1 MGFGIIRCKKVK
13 RPNLN
18 GLRIFWDSSVQKGC
32 VLRECANVREEIIKR
47 VREFQG
53 QQLRKIRA
61 DAPYALHYLVTLSQ
75 ESAEKL
81 GEEQIKAYLSE
92 SLSFLDTLHG
102 QNNIIAAFI
111 SDTGHVMH
119 VLAVPEKEGKLNAK
133 AFTELNALRG
143 LQESFFRNVS
153 SKYGLERGVKGQRH
167 KTQEEENFERLKV
180 KSEKLEKRIKVLAG
194 ESLEPPVIE
203 YPEPGLLEGKK
214 AYAERCL
221 KRLWDYS
228 LQIIQVSRAKA
239 LAYDDMQK
247 EKLKLEQE
255 IREIKTKLIEE
266 QTNNSL
272 LRLEIRELE
281 KLFRN
286 VDSVF

>member
-18 GLRIFWDSSVQKGC
+18 GLRIFWDSSAQIGR
-32 VLRECANVREEIIKR
+32 VLRECTNIREEIIER

-53 QQLRKIRA
+53 RQLRKIRA
-61 DAPYALHYLVTLSQ
+61 DAPCALHYLVTLSQ

-81 GEEQIKAYLSE
+81 GEEQVNAYLSE
-92 SLSFLDTLHG
+92 SLSFLDTLHDR
-102 QNNIIAAFI
+102 NNIIAAFI
-111 SDTGHVMH
+111 SSTGHVMH
-119 VLAVPEKEGKLNAK
+119 VLAIPEKDGKLK
-133 AFTELNALRG
+133 AQVFTELNALRS

-153 SKYGLERGVKGQRH
+153 SKYGLERGVKGQKH
-167 KTQEEENFERLKV
+167 KIREEENFERLKV

-194 ESLEPPVIE
+194 ESLEPPIIE

-239 LAYDDMQK
+239 LAYDDIQK

-255 IREIKTKLIEE
+255 IRKIKMKLIEE

-272 LRLEIRELE
+272 LQLEIRELE
-281 KLFRN
+281 KLFRS
-286 VDSVF
+286 VESVF

>member
-13 RPNLN
+13 RANLN
-18 GLRIFWDSSVQKGC
+18 GLRIFWDSGAQKGR
-32 VLRECANVREEIIKR
+32 VLRECTNVREEIIER
-47 VREFQG
+47 VKEFQG
-53 QQLRKIRA
+53 RQLRKIRT

-81 GEEQIKAYLSE
+81 GEEQVNAYLSE

-102 QNNIIAAFI
+102 RNNVIAAFI
-111 SDTGHVMH
+111 SGTGQVMH
-119 VLAVPEKEGKLNAK
+119 VLAVPEKDGKLRAK
-133 AFTELNALRG
+133 VFTELNALRN
-143 LQESFFRNVS
+143 LQESFFQNVS
-153 SKYGLERGVKGQRH
+153 LKYGLERGVKGQKH
-167 KTQEEENFERLKV
+167 KTREEENFERLKV
-180 KSEKLEKRIKVLAG
+180 KSEKLEKRMKVLAG
-194 ESLEPPVIE
+194 ESLEPPVIA

-214 AYAERCL
+214 TYAERCL
-221 KRLWDYS
+221 KCLWDYS

-255 IREIKTKLIEE
+255 LREIKTKLIEE

-272 LRLEIRELE
+272 LRLEIRGLE